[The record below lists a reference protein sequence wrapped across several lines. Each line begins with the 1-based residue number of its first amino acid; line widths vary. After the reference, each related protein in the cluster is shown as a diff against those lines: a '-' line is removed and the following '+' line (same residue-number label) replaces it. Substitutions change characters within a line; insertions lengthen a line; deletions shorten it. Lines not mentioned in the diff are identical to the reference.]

1 MRRSFLAVL
10 LITSLGVIATPA
22 QSEVVSADTK
32 MTLVKT
38 ITGDISPK
46 SVRSSGSGLVSAH
59 NMMYRHSVT
68 IYDANT
74 FELVSTVPDSVQLSK
89 YGYSKYSSIYKGSP
103 VEGAYSPDGKYLYV
117 TNYAMYGKGF
127 NREGHDICSPA
138 SGYDTSFLYR
148 VNLAKYEIDNVY
160 PVGSVPKVVE
170 VTPDNKFVLV
180 SNWCSY
186 DLTVIS
192 IASQKVVKTIKIGRY
207 PRGIA
212 VSNDS
217 KFAYV
222 AEMGGNQ
229 IHVIDLE
236 DFSKTYIPIGSNPR
250 AIVLSPDNKF
260 VLVSNWCSYDLKVI
274 SVDSQKVVKTV
285 KIGRYPR
292 GIAVSNDSKFAYVAE
307 MGGNQIHVIN
317 LEDFSKTYIPIGSN
331 PRAIVLSPDNSMMY
345 VTMNLSGKVASWDL
359 INNKAGKS
367 VKTGKA
373 ARSLAISSDGTALF
387 VVNFVSDTISKVRTS
402 DMKVFQSIKACNEPI
417 GITYDSPTS
426 RTWVAC
432 YGGAIKIF
440 DNK

>member
-32 MTLVKT
+32 MILVKT

-229 IHVIDLE
+229 IHVI
-236 DFSKTYIPIGSNPR
+236 
-250 AIVLSPDNKF
+250 
-260 VLVSNWCSYDLKVI
+260 
-274 SVDSQKVVKTV
+274 
-285 KIGRYPR
+285 
-292 GIAVSNDSKFAYVAE
+292 
-307 MGGNQIHVIN
+307 N

-387 VVNFVSDTISKVRTS
+387 VVNFVSNTISKVRTS

>member
-1 MRRSFLAVL
+1 MRRNYLAVL
-10 LITSLGVIATPA
+10 LIASLCVNATPA

-32 MTLVKT
+32 MSLVKT

-46 SVRSSGSGLVSAH
+46 SVRSSGNGLVSAH

-74 FELVSTVPDSVQLSK
+74 FELIKTVSDSVQLSK
-89 YGYSKYSSIYKGSP
+89 FGYSKYSSLYKGAP

-127 NREGHDICSPA
+127 NREGHDTCSPA
-138 SGYDTSFLYR
+138 SKYDSSFLYR
-148 VNLAKYEIDNVY
+148 INLASYEIDNVY

-170 VTPDNKFVLV
+170 TTPDNKFVLI

-186 DLTVIS
+186 DLKVIS
-192 IASQKVVKTIKIGRY
+192 VATQKTIKTIKIGRY

-222 AEMGGNQ
+222 AEMGGNR
-229 IHVIDLE
+229 IHVINLE
-236 DFSKTYIPIGSNPR
+236 DFSVSYIPIGSNPR
-250 AIVLSPDNKF
+250 AIVLSPD
-260 VLVSNWCSYDLKVI
+260 
-274 SVDSQKVVKTV
+274 
-285 KIGRYPR
+285 
-292 GIAVSNDSKFAYVAE
+292 
-307 MGGNQIHVIN
+307 
-317 LEDFSKTYIPIGSN
+317 
-331 PRAIVLSPDNSMMY
+331 
-345 VTMNLSGKVASWDL
+345 
-359 INNKAGKS
+359 KS
-367 VKTGKA
+367 VRTGNA

-387 VVNFVSDTISKVRTS
+387 VVNFVSDTMSKVRTS
-402 DMKVFQSIKACNEPI
+402 DMKVIQNLKVCNEPI

-432 YGGAIKIF
+432 YGGAVKIF